1 MVKSKAD
8 YNLEYIFIYEL
19 FHKVLFDLTI
29 PCIFSE
35 RNDTSVYITEFI
47 LILNGGTS
55 KASTVDKTVDG
66 RFGF

>member
-29 PCIFSE
+29 PYIFSE
-35 RNDTSVYITEFI
+35 RNDTCVYITEFI

-55 KASTVDKTVDG
+55 KASTIDKVVDG

>member
-29 PCIFSE
+29 PYTFSVKE
-35 RNDTSVYITEFI
+35 MTLVYI
-47 LILNGGTS
+47 LLS
-55 KASTVDKTVDG
+55 LYCY
-66 RFGF
+66 

>member
-29 PCIFSE
+29 PYIFSE
-35 RNDTSVYITEFI
+35 RNDTYVYITEFL

-55 KASTVDKTVDG
+55 KASTIDKIVDG
-66 RFGF
+66 RFEF